1 MRHPKTSL
9 SLLLILLLVGLPG
22 YAQRRKG
29 NQSAVVVAYD
39 TTAIVAD
46 TLLVDSLEV
55 NSILSAPLPKNDSL
69 YVSTFVPDPMKAL
82 WYSVLFPGLGQ
93 IYNRKYWKLP
103 ILYGGFIGL
112 TYAITWN
119 SSKYSEYSLAYRD
132 ITGND
137 PNAKSYM
144 DFFPPGTKEE
154 DIDKPNLTQ
163 QLKRKKDY
171 FRNNRD
177 LSLLFVI
184 LVYGLGV
191 LDAYV
196 DASLF
201 HFDMS
206 PNLSMKMEPAVIQ
219 GSNRVTDLALGL
231 NLSIRF

>member
-9 SLLLILLLVGLPG
+9 SLLLILLLLGLPG

-46 TLLVDSLEV
+46 TLLIDSLKVDSL
-55 NSILSAPLPKNDSL
+55 LSAPLPKNDSL

-119 SSKYSEYSLAYRD
+119 SNKYSEYSQAYRD

-144 DFFPPGTKEE
+144 DFFPPGTSEA

-206 PNLSMKMEPAVIQ
+206 PNLSMKMEPAVIP